1 MTQHHRLEVQ
11 FTINLQSGETSA
23 DHYGEFSI
31 TAPNYELTVNH
42 KKSSSADLT
51 SFDLPTLLN
60 GASFQGTNDG
70 DPGASPCA
78 TSFGTGSWFTA
89 SCGGFALLG

>member
-60 GASFQGTNDG
+60 GASFQGTMMGILEHPLVPLHMALDH
-70 DPGASPCA
+70 
-78 TSFGTGSWFTA
+78 GSLPLVVD
-89 SCGGFALLG
+89 LLC